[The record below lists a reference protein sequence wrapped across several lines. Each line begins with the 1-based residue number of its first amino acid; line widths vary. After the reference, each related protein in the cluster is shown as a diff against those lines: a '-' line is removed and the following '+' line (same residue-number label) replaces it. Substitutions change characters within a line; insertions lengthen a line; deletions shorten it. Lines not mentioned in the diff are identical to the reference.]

1 MSRNI
6 YIYLILPVFICTLIE
21 YLYLESVD
29 YNKRKKK
36 RERKRIY
43 FNRKERK
50 NKQHIYLGSYQEAQY

>member
-36 RERKRIY
+36 
-43 FNRKERK
+43 K
-50 NKQHIYLGSYQEAQY
+50 NLHS

>member
-6 YIYLILPVFICTLIE
+6 YICIYLILPVFICTLIE

-36 RERKRIY
+36 ERIY
-43 FNRKERK
+43 FNKKERK
-50 NKQHIYLGSYQEAQY
+50 K